1 MARRRAT
8 RKGARRIDTRTAPAK
23 MPPLSSEVGRMT
35 ATIARLQRFPVKGL
49 SAENL
54 QRVILSQ
61 GEGLPGDRIY
71 ALHVGTAP
79 FDPVAPLWQPKTNF
93 LTLMRDERLARL
105 STRFDP
111 ADRVLTIERD
121 GKRVARGALD
131 DPAGRVVIE
140 QFFAAYAGVAL
151 RRNPRIVSAPG
162 HMFSDVPERLVSI
175 VGLESVR
182 DLERV
187 LRAPVDPTRFRANI
201 HVEGLPPWSEF
212 DWVGREIAIGT
223 ARLRVVDR
231 ITRCA
236 ATNVD
241 PHSGQRDLNI
251 PLALE
256 DAFGHAEC
264 GVYAEVMSGGAVA
277 LGDQV
282 EKIAAAPA

>member
-1 MARRRAT
+1 MR
-8 RKGARRIDTRTAPAK
+8 
-23 MPPLSSEVGRMT
+23 PLSAKVGPMVG
-35 ATIARLQRFPVKGL
+35 TIARLQRFPVKGL
-49 SAENL
+49 SAESL
-54 QRVILSQ
+54 QRVVLSQ
-61 GEGLPGDRIY
+61 GEGVPGDRVY

-79 FDPVAPLWQPKTNF
+79 FDPVAPLWQPKTSF

-105 STRFDP
+105 VTRFDP
-111 ADRVLTIERD
+111 ADHVLTIERD

-140 QFFAAYAGVAL
+140 QFFAAYAGAAL
-151 RRNPRIVSAPG
+151 RRNPRVVSAPG

-182 DLERV
+182 DIERV

-212 DWVGREIAIGT
+212 AWVGQEIAI
-223 ARLRVVDR
+223 ADVRLRVTDR

-241 PHSGQRDLNI
+241 PQSGQRDLNV
-251 PLALE
+251 PRALE
-256 DAFGHAEC
+256 DAFGHTEC
-264 GVYAEVMSGGAVA
+264 GVYAEVISGGTVA
-277 LGDQV
+277 LGDPV
-282 EKIAAAPA
+282 EPIAAASG